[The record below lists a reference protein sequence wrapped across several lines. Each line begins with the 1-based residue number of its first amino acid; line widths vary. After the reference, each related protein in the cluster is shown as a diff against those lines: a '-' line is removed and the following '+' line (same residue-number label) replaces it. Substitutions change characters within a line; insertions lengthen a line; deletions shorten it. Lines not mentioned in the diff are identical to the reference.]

1 MQNMSAHEAKSRFG
15 QLLDT
20 ARHEPVTIEKHGRAV
35 AVMISKEDYDEI
47 QQIRLQQ
54 LRQEVQYGLD
64 AVEKGAYSEFD
75 KDELKKL
82 GERVKQAGRQREK
95 DRNS

>member
-1 MQNMSAHEAKSRFG
+1 MRNMSAHDAKSRFG

-35 AVMISKEDYDEI
+35 AVVISKEDYDEI

-64 AVEKGAYSEFD
+64 AVKKGDYSEFD
-75 KDELKKL
+75 RDGLEKL
-82 GERVKQAGRQREK
+82 GDRVKQAGRLREK
-95 DRNS
+95 E